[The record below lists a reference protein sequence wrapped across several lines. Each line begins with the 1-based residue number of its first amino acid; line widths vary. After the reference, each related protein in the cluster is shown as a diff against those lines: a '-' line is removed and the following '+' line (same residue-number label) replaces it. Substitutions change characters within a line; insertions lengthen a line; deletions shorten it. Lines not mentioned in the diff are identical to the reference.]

1 MIDFSACKRNRFKT
15 YGGANG
21 SKIGIIYNDTNYM
34 LKFPALK
41 KEKTP
46 TSYNNSCVSEYL
58 GCHIYQSLGI
68 PAQDTLLGTYNGKIV
83 VACEDF
89 NQDGFRLTEFS
100 ALKNTCI
107 DSSESG
113 YGTEL
118 SAILNAIQEQDLVST
133 EEMKTRFWDMF
144 IADAFLGNF
153 DRHNGNWGILIN
165 EEKEEAKLAPV
176 YDCGSCL
183 YPKPNEGQIERILSD
198 PAEIQNR
205 IYVFPTS
212 AIKIQNKKINYFDF
226 ISSLQDTDCNAAL
239 RRIVPSID
247 MGKINQIIEKT
258 PYISSLQKQ
267 FYKTMLAERK
277 TRILDYSLKK
287 MDDYKI

>member
-1 MIDFSACKRNRFKT
+1 MIDFSACKRNRF
-15 YGGANG
+15 
-21 SKIGIIYNDTNYM
+21 
-34 LKFPALK
+34 
-41 KEKTP
+41 
-46 TSYNNSCVSEYL
+46 
-58 GCHIYQSLGI
+58 
-68 PAQDTLLGTYNGKIV
+68 
-83 VACEDF
+83 
-89 NQDGFRLTEFS
+89 
-100 ALKNTCI
+100 NTCI

-118 SAILNAIQEQDLVST
+118 STILNAIQEQDLVST

-144 IADAFLGNF
+144 IVDAFLGNF

-183 YPKPNEGQIERILSD
+183 YPKTNEGQIERILSD

-226 ISSLQDTDCNAAL
+226 ISSLQDTDWNAAL
-239 RRIVPSID
+239 RRIVPNID

-277 TRILDYSLKK
+277 TRILDYSLEK
-287 MDDYKI
+287 MDDCKI